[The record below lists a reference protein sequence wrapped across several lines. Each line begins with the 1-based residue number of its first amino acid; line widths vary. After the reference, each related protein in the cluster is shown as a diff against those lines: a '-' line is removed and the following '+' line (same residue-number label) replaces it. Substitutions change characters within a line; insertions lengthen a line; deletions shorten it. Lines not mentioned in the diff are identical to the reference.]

1 VITGLLIL
9 NPSTNMIVQAQMYDY
24 DYGYEKHQEKSSDV
38 NIQKIKCVNSNI
50 NVNGIDINE
59 IPHDAT
65 TTGELQAN

>member
-1 VITGLLIL
+1 
-9 NPSTNMIVQAQMYDY
+9 MIVQAQMYDY

-38 NIQKIKCVNSNI
+38 NIQKIKCVNSDI
-50 NVNGIDINE
+50 NVNGIDIKE